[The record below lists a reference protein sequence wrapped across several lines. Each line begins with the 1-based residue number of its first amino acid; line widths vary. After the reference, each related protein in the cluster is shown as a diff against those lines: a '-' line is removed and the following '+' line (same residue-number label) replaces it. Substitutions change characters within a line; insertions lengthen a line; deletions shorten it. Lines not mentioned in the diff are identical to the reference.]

1 MKSILFLKEETEGEH
16 PGASGAALF
25 YPLEKW
31 TQSYFLRRRQKVTT
45 LVQVVLPTLF
55 LLLLVLLQL
64 AIPPSE
70 FKNCQFRLGKSLDI
84 VFNQKVVNGKIVLA
98 KF

>member
-1 MKSILFLKEETEGEH
+1 M
-16 PGASGAALF
+16 
-25 YPLEKW
+25 
-31 TQSYFLRRRQKVTT
+31 TT

-55 LLLLVLLQL
+55 VLLLVLLQL